1 MRELALRCCFLLLP
15 DWICAGVFV
24 FSSMFESKVSIIMA
38 WTRVCLCACVF
49 VCKRQVGIGG
59 IKRVRISVQRRG
71 GTRKRERERER
82 EKNCV
87 CMPDMARSS
96 EDYVHLSRCIQT
108 AHHQSPDQHL
118 VISLPFALSLRR
130 VTSSME
136 ARYATWHEPRAVAE
150 VLRLAI
156 KA

>member
-1 MRELALRCCFLLLP
+1 VRELALRCCFLLLP

-82 EKNCV
+82 ERRIVYV
-87 CMPDMARSS
+87 CLTWLDPQKIMYTCHVVYKQRTINRPIS
-96 EDYVHLSRCIQT
+96 
-108 AHHQSPDQHL
+108 
-118 VISLPFALSLRR
+118 ISLSPCHFLSVCGVSRVPWRHATLPGMSLGLWLR
-130 VTSSME
+130 S
-136 ARYATWHEPRAVAE
+136 
-150 VLRLAI
+150 
-156 KA
+156 